1 MSYFSQDFVDFFATL
16 SRRNKRE
23 WFHANKK
30 RYQQAVKEPFAEF
43 VGEIIH
49 RVASLDPVIA
59 IEPKEAIFRIARDT
73 RFTKDKTPYK
83 TFAAA
88 VISPGGRR
96 DLQYPGLYFQF
107 GATGVLIAGGL
118 YQLERDRVLA
128 VRRAIA
134 CDGARLDRAL
144 RGRRFRKYFGELQGE
159 RLKRL
164 PKEFVP
170 AAEQFPYIANKQ
182 FYYYA
187 EYDDPTL
194 VLRKDLATFVMGH
207 YGAGGEVNAFLKRA
221 LGKH

>member
-30 RYQQAVKEPFAEF
+30 QYERAVKEPFAEF

-49 RVASLDPVIA
+49 RVSSLDPAIA

-107 GATGVLIAGGL
+107 GATGALIAGGL
-118 YQLERDRVLA
+118 YQLERDGVLA
-128 VRRAIA
+128 VRRAIVQ
-134 CDGARLDRAL
+134 DGERLDRAL
-144 RGRRFRKYFGELQGE
+144 RARRFRKYFGELHGD

-164 PKEFVP
+164 PQEFAP
-170 AAEQFPYIANKQ
+170 AAERFPYVANKQ

-187 EYDDPTL
+187 AYEDPTL
-194 VLRKDLATFVMGH
+194 VLRKDLATFVMRH
-207 YGAGGEVNAFLKRA
+207 HEAGGEVNAFLKA
-221 LGKH
+221 AIGKG